1 MGWIDNMRGLN
12 GRLESRSPMPLK
24 TGDRFRMRGC
34 PQVVFEVETIVPTNT
49 ECTTFDTKLTF
60 LAIDSFQY
68 NTDEIEIVR
77 R

>member
-1 MGWIDNMRGLN
+1 
-12 GRLESRSPMPLK
+12 
-24 TGDRFRMRGC
+24 MRGC

-49 ECTTFDTKLTF
+49 EGTTFDTKLTF